1 MFCTTISTF
10 IKFLD
15 NGLTSNPTPNFNSGL
30 AINDIEYNFKDIY
43 LGAHYRLKVGKFTIT
58 PGFSLH
64 SYGNNNTQFGQKFKD
79 DFFKIIEVVFDRKLL
94 QDGGLLIIEHSK
106 HKDLSENKYLSF
118 SKKYGGSMF
127 SFYKAT
133 EEL

>member
-1 MFCTTISTF
+1 M
-10 IKFLD
+10 D
-15 NGLTSNPTPNFNSGL
+15 
-30 AINDIEYNFKDIY
+30 
-43 LGAHYRLKVGKFTIT
+43 
-58 PGFSLH
+58 
-64 SYGNNNTQFGQKFKD
+64 QD